1 MNAVERA
8 PLNSGSFLDI
18 QPLEG
23 YWRFL
28 GWEESEPRASILA
41 STRFRAAIWA
51 MVVPRPVPD
60 VPPLRSV
67 PIVQIDSCSCD
78 VFVLARISP
87 TFH

>member
-28 GWEESEPRASILA
+28 GLGRIRTQGIHLGEHAVQGGNLGDGRSAARSRR
-41 STRFRAAIWA
+41 STAALGSNRSNRF
-51 MVVPRPVPD
+51 
-60 VPPLRSV
+60 
-67 PIVQIDSCSCD
+67 
-78 VFVLARISP
+78 VFV
-87 TFH
+87 